1 MAATRDAAPVADRDR
16 SQDASPPR
24 AWDWTWWGTITA
36 FTVAMALVE
45 SAVVVYLRAI
55 LNIAPGPVE
64 LDASFAA
71 TMMERFPWLVPA
83 ERWREAATMVM
94 LATLGALAGR
104 SRRQKI
110 GVWLYAFGLWDIFY
124 YVWLYVLIQWPP
136 SLLTSD
142 ILFLIPVPWIAP
154 VLLPVTAAT
163 GMVALGLWLMAREPC
178 RDPAAGPEREPAAA

>member
-1 MAATRDAAPVADRDR
+1 MACGDRTALR
-16 SQDASPPR
+16 T
-24 AWDWTWWGTITA
+24 WDWTWWATITA

-45 SAVVVYLRAI
+45 AVVVVYIRAI
-55 LNIAPGPVE
+55 LNIAPGAIE
-64 LDASFAA
+64 LDASLA
-71 TMMERFPWLVPA
+71 TSMMERYPWLVPT

-104 SRRQKI
+104 TRWQKI

-124 YVWLYVLIQWPP
+124 YVWLYVLVQWPS

-154 VLLPVTAAT
+154 VLLPVTAAS
-163 GMVALGLWLMAREPC
+163 GMVGLGLWLMAREP
-178 RDPAAGPEREPAAA
+178 RRTAAAQREREPAAA